1 MVKQAVKTITALFT
15 IVLVLSCTMVT
26 SIFADDTATQS
37 DYDIGHLTSPEYTF
51 TESTNQTISEG
62 LYYYEIDYTNNG
74 TFVRYSSSYGNVIIR
89 ISTSE
94 PNNSTITGYVY
105 IPDFQDAFSGQ
116 IDFGSSFVTEFRLYR
131 STLSGVPGVSL
142 THDST
147 SSPTYTISTERS
159 GIQPGYYYVDVP
171 FGTTIQFS
179 SRNNINAEFVVTA
192 GVGSRPSGNYTGVY
206 IYLPQVDDMSTIYK
220 YYITRL
226 QEEVDG
232 QIQEVDQLT
241 TPVNIYPAYPTSDNE
256 YYNQGYEDGYQAGY
270 EEGETA
276 GYENGYEAGETAGYN
291 TGYEAGETA
300 GYESGYDEGYQAGLE
315 QGTGS
320 YNEGY
325 QAGYADGIIN
335 GQNVDEI
342 VGNGISGFFEGMK
355 EFFEP
360 FLLVGIGDLT
370 IANMF
375 YLGLFLAFIVFIVK
389 LIRG

>member
-51 TESTNQTISEG
+51 TESTNQTILEG
-62 LYYYEIDYTNNG
+62 LYYYEIDYTYNG
-74 TFVRYSSSYGNVIIR
+74 TYVRYSSSYGNVTIR
-89 ISTSE
+89 IPTNDPE
-94 PNNSTITGYVY
+94 NSTITGYVY

-179 SRNNINAEFVVTA
+179 SRNNISAEFVVTA
-192 GVGSRPSGNYTGVY
+192 GVGTRPSGNYTGVY
-206 IYLPQVDDMSTIYK
+206 IYLPRVDDMSTIYN

-226 QEEVDG
+226 QEDIDG

-256 YYNQGYEDGYQAGY
+256 YYNQGYNDGYEAGQEVGY
-270 EEGETA
+270 NEGYT
-276 GYENGYEAGETAGYN
+276 AGETAGQ
-291 TGYEAGETA
+291 EAGYNQGYTAGESA
-300 GYESGYDEGYQAGLE
+300 GYETGYDEGYQAGLE

-335 GQNVDEI
+335 GQSVNEI

-375 YLGLFLAFIVFIVK
+375 YLGMFLAFIVFIVK